1 MSKSLARFNVT
12 KTIGHF
18 ELGQVLGEGGFGK
31 VYLGYDTIK
40 KEEVAVKFIDKK
52 LIQEG
57 NLQEYVDRE
66 VEVMK
71 KIKHNHIV
79 ALYSVINSNKGYYLV
94 MELAANGELF
104 DRIVESKRF
113 DEDTARRYFQ
123 QLMSAVK
130 YCHELGIVHR
140 DLKAE
145 NLLLGVDNNLRVC
158 DFGLSRYTSQ
168 AGAGDKKVLMQ
179 SLAGSVDY
187 QAPEVIKEE
196 GYQGFSCDIWSCGVI
211 LFFMVVGYLPFA
223 ARGGVKETQ
232 QRILSGV
239 YNKDNKYMSDGLKDL
254 VRRILEVDP
263 EKRYTIDDII
273 THPWFTINLDKSL
286 FPDIAAR
293 LSPTLTSPAGFI
305 HEMNS
310 PHISTPINPEDVQ
323 NLNYRDKLHHAFLS
337 INYDHSGFLSK
348 SQIKDMLVKI
358 HECAV
363 TDKEVDEF
371 VNNFEHDSDGRI
383 TEEQFVIGWTRNQ
396 KHIDSKLDL
405 HKLINLFHYDLEAA
419 LLQTLHAAFDKL
431 DRAHEGILTEE
442 DFREVGRKEL
452 EITEAEASELFN
464 MMHSQ
469 CASGVSS
476 TNGKGSRID
485 FEAFVRFC
493 TEKNFLATHPLAK
506 RLNRVREMFDAS
518 DALYYKNYISTGF
531 TVRGL
536 REQVANKI
544 LELGPKYDT
553 EINKGENSEG
563 FFYATHTTSVDG
575 RKIVVR
581 MGIQLM
587 PAAAGYCK
595 VKAYRIG
602 GKTEAFHEWFRLL
615 RDMLREEIQA
625 CDEDTAVVGESELL

>member
-1 MSKSLARFNVT
+1 MSKSLARFHVT
-12 KTIGHF
+12 KTIGHY
-18 ELGQVLGEGGFGK
+18 ELGHVLGEGGFGR

-52 LIQEG
+52 LISEG

-71 KIKHNHIV
+71 KIKHRHVV

-130 YCHELGIVHR
+130 YCHELNIVHR

-158 DFGLSRYTSQ
+158 DFGLSRYAST
-168 AGAGDKKVLMQ
+168 ANAGDKKVLMT

-211 LFFMVVGYLPFA
+211 LFFMVCGYLPFA
-223 ARGGVKETQ
+223 AKGGVKETQ
-232 QRILSGV
+232 QRIMNGQ
-239 YNKDNKYMSDGLKDL
+239 YNKNNKYMSEGLSDL
-254 VRRILEVDP
+254 VANILVVDP

-273 THPWFTINLDKSL
+273 NHPWFTINLDHKL
-286 FPDIAAR
+286 FPDVAAR
-293 LSPTLTSPAGFI
+293 LSPTVTSPVGFI
-305 HEMNS
+305 NNDSS
-310 PHISTPINPEDVQ
+310 PRITTPINPQDVES
-323 NLNYRDKLHHAFLS
+323 LNYREKLHHAFLS
-337 INYDHSGFLSK
+337 INYDHSGFLTK
-348 SQIKDMLVKI
+348 MQIKDMLVKI
-358 HECAV
+358 HDGAV
-363 TDKEVDEF
+363 SDQEVEDF
-371 VNNFEHDSDGRI
+371 INNFDHDSDGRI

-405 HKLINLFHYDLEAA
+405 HKLINLFHYDLEAELIA
-419 LLQTLHAAFDKL
+419 TLHAAFDRL
-431 DRAHEGILTEE
+431 DLTHEGVLTLEDLKMVRNDLELTE
-442 DFREVGRKEL
+442 D
-452 EITEAEASELFN
+452 EATQLFTL
-464 MMHSQ
+464 MKSQ
-469 CASGVSS
+469 CASSS
-476 TNGKGSRID
+476 HMD
-485 FEAFVRFC
+485 FEGFVRFC
-493 TEKNFLATHPLAK
+493 TVNNFLSSHPLAK

-536 REQVANKI
+536 REQVAKKI
-544 LELGPKYDT
+544 MDLAPKHAT
-553 EINKGENSEG
+553 EIARGESSEG
-563 FFYATHTTSVDG
+563 FFYATHTIVDPSSQH
-575 RKIVVR
+575 KTLVR
-581 MGIQLM
+581 MGLQLL
-587 PAAAGYCK
+587 PAANGYCK

-602 GKTEAFHEWFRLL
+602 GKTEAFHEWFRVL

-625 CDEDTAVVGESELL
+625 CDEDTAIVGESELL